1 MIKLHGLNKD
11 PGISKALPGFEM
23 IIDLSS
29 LKNMKSPLVNF
40 SSTNFWLLLK
50 SSIQKIIFN
59 TTRTYPS
66 QTKAR
71 LIAYLSCTLNHVDVN
86 TLYQAEGK
94 TMWWA

>member
-1 MIKLHGLNKD
+1 
-11 PGISKALPGFEM
+11 
-23 IIDLSS
+23 
-29 LKNMKSPLVNF
+29 MKSPLVNF

-71 LIAYLSCTLNHVDVN
+71 LIAYLSCTLSHVDVN
-86 TLYQAEGK
+86 TLYQGEGK

>member
-1 MIKLHGLNKD
+1 M
-11 PGISKALPGFEM
+11 
-23 IIDLSS
+23 
-29 LKNMKSPLVNF
+29 NF

-66 QTKAR
+66 NTKKTKAR
-71 LIAYLSCTLNHVDVN
+71 LIACLSCTLSHVDVN
-86 TLYQAEGK
+86 TLYQVEGK